1 MSFFF
6 VVVSNFI
13 KLKMISKICLFKSVM
28 RCLVRRYVTAEQR
41 KSENTNITEDDINEV
56 RPIYVKTYQ
65 SHCILE

>member
-1 MSFFF
+1 
-6 VVVSNFI
+6 
-13 KLKMISKICLFKSVM
+13 MISKICLFKSVM